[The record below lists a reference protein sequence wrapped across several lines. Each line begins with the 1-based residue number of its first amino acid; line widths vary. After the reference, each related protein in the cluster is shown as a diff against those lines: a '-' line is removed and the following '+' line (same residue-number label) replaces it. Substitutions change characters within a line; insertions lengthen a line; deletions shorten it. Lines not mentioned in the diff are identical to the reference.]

1 MSELKPNKIEFP
13 NGTVIIDLTQDTV
26 TPEKM
31 YAGITAHDASGEI
44 ITGTAEVT
52 DDGQGNV
59 TLPAGLLT
67 LTGG

>member
-1 MSELKPNKIEFP
+1 MALKPNKIEFP
-13 NGTVIIDLTQDTV
+13 NGSVLIDLTADTV
-26 TPEKM
+26 APEKM
-31 YAGITAHDASGEI
+31 YKGITAHAADGTT

-59 TLPAGLLT
+59 TLPAGFLT